1 MKIDNLTLAFW
12 NKIVLKEINLDIQT
26 GEFIFLIGSSGSGKT
41 SLIRSLIWDFRPM
54 QGDII
59 LDNGSL
65 LYRNFNDEVLQA
77 YRRKIGVIFQ
87 DYKLLDSKSVYEN
100 VAFAMEVCGYKDDYI
115 KRKVPETLKLVW
127 LLIKKD
133 SFVYELSGGERQ
145 RVSIARAL
153 VHDPQVI
160 IGDEPTGNLDPVTA
174 AGIMDIL
181 LELNSQGKTVIIATH
196 DKHIVDLLQKRV
208 VTFKDKKIISD
219 EKSAWYPL
227 DWSNT

>member
-1 MKIDNLTLAFW
+1 MY
-12 NKIVLKEINLDIQT
+12 
-26 GEFIFLIGSSGSGKT
+26 
-41 SLIRSLIWDFRPM
+41 
-54 QGDII
+54 GDIV
-59 LDNGSL
+59 LDNGAL
-65 LYRNFNDEVLQA
+65 LYKNFNDDVLLA

-100 VAFAMEVCGYKDDYI
+100 VAFAMEVCWYKEEYI

-133 SFVYELSGGERQ
+133 NFVYELSGWEKQ

-160 IGDEPTGNLDPVTA
+160 IWDEPTGNLDPVTA
-174 AGIMDIL
+174 AGIMEIL
-181 LELNSQGKTVIIATH
+181 LELNSQGKTIIIATH
-196 DKHIVDLLQKRV
+196 DKNVVDSLKKRV
-208 VTFKDKKIISD
+208 ITFKDKTIISD
-219 EKSAWYPL
+219 EKEWVYNL

>member
-1 MKIDNLTLAFW
+1 M
-12 NKIVLKEINLDIQT
+12 
-26 GEFIFLIGSSGSGKT
+26 IGSSGSGKT
-41 SLIRSLIWDFRPM
+41 SLIRALIGDFRPM
-54 QGDII
+54 YGDIV
-59 LDNGSL
+59 LDNWAL
-65 LYRNFNDEVLQA
+65 LYKNFNDDVLLA

-100 VAFAMEVCGYKDDYI
+100 VAFAMEVCWYKEDYI
-115 KRKVPETLKLVW
+115 KRKVPETLKLVG

-133 SFVYELSGGERQ
+133 NFVYELSGWEKQ

-174 AGIMDIL
+174 AGIMEIL
-181 LELNSQGKTVIIATH
+181 LELNSQGKTIIIATH
-196 DKHIVDLLQKRV
+196 DKNVVDSLKKRV
-208 VTFKDKKIISD
+208 ITFKDKTIISD
-219 EKSAWYPL
+219 EKEWVYNL